1 MAASIPVPRC
11 LTAKQIRRELCQT
24 CVTLLAGMTSSG
36 AVVVPHAVGL
46 AKLSTAAAVP
56 SVLLAWVAAGIIF
69 NDAWF

>member
-1 MAASIPVPRC
+1 M
-11 LTAKQIRRELCQT
+11 
-24 CVTLLAGMTSSG
+24 TLLAGMTSSG